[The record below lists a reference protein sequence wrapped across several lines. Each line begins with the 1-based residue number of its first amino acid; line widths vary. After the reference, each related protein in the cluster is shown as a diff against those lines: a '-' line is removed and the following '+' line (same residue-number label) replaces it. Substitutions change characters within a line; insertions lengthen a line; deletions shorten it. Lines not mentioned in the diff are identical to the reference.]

1 MSTDPILQQ
10 ATGDIGGFILANYR
24 DKSGRL
30 NAANAVNA
38 LGALAGVF
46 AQVQAR
52 SLLQSGVIPQGE
64 STLVEVISKAGE
76 KFYFGD
82 AINICLLEG
91 TRETPSFW
99 NVAAGAGGDPKI
111 GEKIDVLEIARRV
124 ARDVGTPAF
133 GSPQIDARYKLS
145 ERPVDVVRK
154 HGPVLLRRFLE
165 INLHPSQLTLA
176 FGAVAQTLAAFA
188 AGEISDVPVHV
199 PISRVDVIRLY
210 MEAAVPASKLD
221 LAGMGMVLDPR

>member
-1 MSTDPILQQ
+1 MSTDPTLQQ

-24 DKSGRL
+24 DKSGQL
-30 NAANAVNA
+30 HAANAVNA
-38 LGALAGVF
+38 LGALAGIF

-52 SLLQSGVIPQGE
+52 SMLQSGAIPQGGDA
-64 STLVEVISKAGE
+64 LIEVTSKAGE

-82 AINICLLEG
+82 AINRCVLEG

-111 GEKIDVLEIARRV
+111 GDKVDVLEIAKRT
-124 ARDVGTPAF
+124 ARDVGVPAF
-133 GSPQIDARYKLS
+133 GTPQIDARYKLS
-145 ERPVDVVRK
+145 EHPVGVVQK

-165 INLHPSQLTLA
+165 INLHPTQLTLA

-188 AGEISDVPVHV
+188 AGEISDVPVNV
-199 PISRVDVIRLY
+199 PMKRVDIVRLY
-210 MEAAVPASKLD
+210 MEAAIPASKLD
-221 LAGMGMVLDPR
+221 IAAVGMVVDSR